1 MNSRASTDVPS
12 DEPGRG
18 EDVEASSR
26 RATTSAA
33 SPKDEPASNAP
44 FAPGATVTAAPISAA
59 PAANPD
65 GAVEFVAA
73 LQREKLAALKQFA
86 YGASHELNNPLA
98 NIATRAQ
105 ALLRGETDP
114 ERRRALAVIAAQAF
128 RAHDMISDLMLF
140 AHPPAPRR
148 RRCDLAEIAARV
160 CGELRDE
167 ADERRAHLE
176 LLNAA
181 EPIELHADPD
191 QLAVALKAIVL
202 NALQAVAADGRVEI
216 EIETESLTEN
226 ATVSETASATSS
238 ENGSDDGSGPAAGDD
253 GRRVRIHVRDD
264 GPGLEPHVRRHLFD
278 PFFSGREAG
287 RGLGFGLCKAWRIA
301 ELHGGRIDV
310 DSELGE
316 GSVFTIDLPRGA
328 L

>member
-1 MNSRASTDVPS
+1 MNSRAPNDVPS
-12 DEPGRG
+12 DDPERG
-18 EDVEASSR
+18 EDVETSSR
-26 RATTSAA
+26 RATA
-33 SPKDEPASNAP
+33 SPKAEPPTNASL
-44 FAPGATVTAAPISAA
+44 APGATVTAAPISAT
-59 PAANPD
+59 PAVDLDDA
-65 GAVEFVAA
+65 AEFAAA
-73 LQREKLAALKQFA
+73 LQHEKLAALKQFA

-148 RRCDLAEIAARV
+148 RRCDLSEIAARV

-176 LLNAA
+176 LQNAA

-202 NALQAVAADGRVEI
+202 NALQAVAADGRVEV
-216 EIETESLTEN
+216 EIETESQAESETI
-226 ATVSETASATSS
+226 SETASETV
-238 ENGSDDGSGPAAGDD
+238 SDGGTRPAAGAD

-316 GSVFTIDLPRGA
+316 GSVFTIDLPRGD